1 MIAGTTA
8 GVLGG
13 EGRTVPVL
21 DSAGIAQVV
30 ADRTATAGMIA
41 KLRACEHALAGG
53 VDDVVIVDGR
63 DQAALT
69 AAATG
74 AAPASATRLVPTVR
88 V

>member
-1 MIAGTTA
+1 
-8 GVLGG
+8 
-13 EGRTVPVL
+13 
-21 DSAGIAQVV
+21 
-30 ADRTATAGMIA
+30 MIA

-74 AAPASATRLVPTVR
+74 TTLASATRLVPAVQ